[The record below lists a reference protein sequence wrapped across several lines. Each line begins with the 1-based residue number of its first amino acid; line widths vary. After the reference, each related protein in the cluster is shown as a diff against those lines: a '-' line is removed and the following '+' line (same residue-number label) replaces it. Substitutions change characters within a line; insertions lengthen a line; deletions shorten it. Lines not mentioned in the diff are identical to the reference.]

1 MSQKENDHQ
10 RLDALKAEIADH
22 NYAYYVLD
30 DPRVP
35 DAEYDR
41 LMRELEEIESRHPDW
56 VTPDSPSQRVGGQA
70 ESAFREV
77 RHRVPM
83 LSLGNAF
90 ANDEVEDFGRR
101 VSERLDTTATVRYAV
116 EPKLDGLA
124 LNLRYESGHLKQA
137 ATRGDGVTGEDVTH
151 NARTI
156 KAIPLALRTDSPPT
170 VLEVRGE
177 VYMPKA
183 GFEAFNARAR
193 EQGEKTFVNPR
204 NAAAGSLRQLD
215 PQLTARRPLA
225 FFAYSLGEVDGWDPS
240 SHTEMLDQLREWGI
254 PVCPEARRVE
264 SIQGCLDY
272 YADIGSRRDALAY
285 EIDGVVY
292 KVDSFRFREELGFVS
307 KAPRWAV
314 AHKFPAQEELTTLN
328 NIEIQVGRTGALTPV
343 ARLEPVFVGGVT
355 VTNATLHNE
364 DEIRRLGL
372 HIGDT
377 VIVRRAGDV
386 IPQIVGVVEDRRP
399 DDAEAYTMP
408 SRCPVCD
415 SHVARLEDEAVSRCT
430 GGLICRAQRKEAIKH
445 FASRKAMDIEGLGD
459 KLVDQLIEAGHV
471 DKVSDIYRL
480 DQDTIASLARMGE
493 KSAENLVEAIDKTRK
508 TSLHRLLFALGI
520 PQVGETTARTLS
532 THFGSLQRLKDAD
545 QDALVEA
552 PDIGPIV
559 AAHIVEFFAEPH
571 NVQIIDELVEL
582 GVTWEEAEP
591 GGGNT
596 SDALAGN
603 TYVLTGTLSTMTRDE
618 AKARLLAL
626 GAKVSGSVSAKTT
639 AVVAGEK
646 AGSKLTKA
654 QNLDVEV
661 MDEEALL
668 ALLEKH
674 E

>member
-1 MSQKENDHQ
+1 MTNPDTDRQ

-41 LMRELEEIESRHPDW
+41 LMRELQEIESRHPDW
-56 VTPDSPSQRVGGQA
+56 ITPDSPSQRVGGEA

-90 ANDEVEDFGRR
+90 SSDEVEDFGRR
-101 VSERLDTTATVRYAV
+101 VSERLDTSATVRYAV

-124 LNLRYESGHLKQA
+124 LNLRYESGHLVQA
-137 ATRGDGVTGEDVTH
+137 ATRGDGITGEDVTH

-156 KAIPLALRTDSPPT
+156 KAVPLVLRTDSAPQ

-183 GFEAFNARAR
+183 GFEAFNAKAR
-193 EQGEKTFVNPR
+193 ELGEKTFVNPR

-215 PQLTARRPLA
+215 PQLTAKRPLA
-225 FFAYSLGEVDGWDPS
+225 FFAYSLGEVDGWEPT
-240 SHTEMLDQLREWGI
+240 SHTEMLEQLRDWGI
-254 PVCPEARRVE
+254 PVCPEARCVQ
-264 SIQGCLDY
+264 SIQRCLDY
-272 YADIGSRRDALAY
+272 YRDIGEKRDDLPY

-292 KVDSFRFREELGFVS
+292 KVDNFRFREELGFVS

-328 NIEIQVGRTGALTPV
+328 NIDIQVGRTGALTPV

-364 DEIRRLGL
+364 DEIRRLDL

-386 IPQIVGVVEDRRP
+386 IPQIVGVVEERRP
-399 DDAEAYTMP
+399 EDAKAFTMP
-408 SRCPVCD
+408 ARCPVCD

-480 DQDTIASLARMGE
+480 DQETIASLDRMGE
-493 KSAENLVEAIDKTRK
+493 KSAANLVDAIDKTRK

-520 PQVGETTARTLS
+520 REVGETTARTLA
-532 THFGSLQRLKDAD
+532 THFGSLQRIKEADKDT
-545 QDALVEA
+545 LVEA

-559 AAHIVEFFAEPH
+559 AAHIVEFFSEPH
-571 NVQIIDELVEL
+571 NIQIIDELVEL
-582 GVTWEEAEP
+582 GVTWEETEP

-668 ALLEKH
+668 SLLEVH